1 MYGGKNKRFSVLKC
15 HIFIY
20 FVYVWVGGV
29 HAPGCKRVGGWCERT
44 MVHMCGWVVCTHCTR
59 VGGWC
64 AYTRVHTCEC
74 VVCMHRGAHVE
85 VKGQL
90 TGFILLLQC
99 GSQRP
104 LPSSDSVTSAL
115 TCWAIMPAQV
125 TGFKGQK
132 KKKNEVSHLF
142 H

>member
-1 MYGGKNKRFSVLKC
+1 MHQGANVWVDGVNAPWCTCVGGWCARTA
-15 HIFIY
+15 H
-20 FVYVWVGGV
+20 VWVGGV
-29 HAPGCKRVGGWCERT
+29 HTLG
-44 MVHMCGWVVCTHCTR
+44 CTR

-64 AYTRVHTCEC
+64 ACTVVYMCEC

-132 KKKNEVSHLF
+132 KKNEVSHLF